1 MTTIDE
7 GLVAGRRQQAYAVQQ
22 GGDHLVGEV
31 VAERVGEVCP
41 RTRQSTPRRGGRS
54 YGRSSPYQRMNW
66 LSTAVQSKWPLAGRA
81 QSARKLMGSP
91 SAT

>member
-1 MTTIDE
+1 MATTDD
-7 GLVAGRRQQAYAVQQ
+7 GLVAARRQQAYAAQQ
-22 GGDHLVGEV
+22 GGGSLSARWSQSGVGEI
-31 VAERVGEVCP
+31 CP
-41 RTRQSTPRRGGRS
+41 RTRQSTPRRGGRP

-81 QSARKLMGSP
+81 QSARKLMGSS